1 LRPPREFITLRRD
14 AGRNSGGKRMDPDLI
29 GYVSAAGVAAAVVAF
44 FVGRGTGAGAA
55 RRRELE
61 EQLAA
66 AHGEIARQ
74 VEELEALRDQLRA
87 AREEHEAY
95 RLSVVDHFSGT
106 SDLLRDLTVQYRS
119 VYEHL
124 TKGASLL
131 CPEGFVGL
139 TEGLPVPEIA
149 EPSRG
154 SEAAGSE
161 ERSQEPVGAREAGPP
176 DSSERSAADGDAAR
190 NAATPTG

>member
-1 LRPPREFITLRRD
+1 M
-14 AGRNSGGKRMDPDLI
+14 GPDLI
-29 GYVSAAGVAAAVVAF
+29 GYVVAAGFAVAVATF
-44 FVGRGTGAGAA
+44 FVGRVTGGGAI

-61 EQLAA
+61 EQLAN
-66 AHGEIARQ
+66 AH
-74 VEELEALRDQLRA
+74 EELSRIASEVEDLLEQLRK

-124 TKGASLL
+124 TKGASTL

-139 TEGLPVPEIA
+139 TEGLQVPEIA
-149 EPSRG
+149 EP
-154 SEAAGSE
+154 AAQPQRE
-161 ERSQEPVGAREAGPP
+161 EEAGPFEP
-176 DSSERSAADGDAAR
+176 TDPGAANADADKRA
-190 NAATPTG
+190 PPPSV

>member
-1 LRPPREFITLRRD
+1 M
-14 AGRNSGGKRMDPDLI
+14 GPDLI
-29 GYVSAAGVAAAVVAF
+29 GYLVAAGFAVAAAAF
-44 FVGRGTGAGAA
+44 FVGRLTGGGAA

-61 EQLAA
+61 EQLVD
-66 AHGEIARQ
+66 AH
-74 VEELEALRDQLRA
+74 EELSRVAADVEDLLEQLGT

-95 RLSVVDHFSGT
+95 RLNVVDHFAGT

-124 TKGASLL
+124 TKGASTL

-149 EPSRG
+149 ES
-154 SEAAGSE
+154 SAVLESE
-161 ERSQEPVGAREAGPP
+161 EEVAPFEPTESGAVN
-176 DSSERSAADGDAAR
+176 DDSERDA
-190 NAATPTG
+190 PPLSI

>member
-1 LRPPREFITLRRD
+1 
-14 AGRNSGGKRMDPDLI
+14 MDPELI
-29 GYVSAAGVAAAVVAF
+29 GYAVAAGLALAVGAF
-44 FVGRGTGAGAA
+44 FAGRMTGGSAR

-61 EQLAA
+61 EQLASAHEDASRLA
-66 AHGEIARQ
+66 AE
-74 VEELEALRDQLRA
+74 VEDLSDKLHA

-95 RLSVVDHFSGT
+95 RMSVMEHFSGT

-124 TKGASLL
+124 TKGASTL

-149 EPSRG
+149 EASAPREQPEEAESDGRAESDARKRGVDEGVPSL
-154 SEAAGSE
+154 S
-161 ERSQEPVGAREAGPP
+161 P
-176 DSSERSAADGDAAR
+176 
-190 NAATPTG
+190 

>member
-1 LRPPREFITLRRD
+1 M
-14 AGRNSGGKRMDPDLI
+14 GPDLV
-29 GYVSAAGVAAAVVAF
+29 GYLVAAGLAVAAATF
-44 FVGRGTGAGAA
+44 FVGRVTGGGAN

-66 AHGEIARQ
+66 AHEEISRLT
-74 VEELEALRDQLRA
+74 VEVEDLIEQLRM

-95 RLSVVDHFSGT
+95 RLNVVDHFSGT

-124 TKGASLL
+124 TKGASTL

-149 EPSRG
+149 EPADAFPVPDIVEPLAEPERA
-154 SEAAGSE
+154 EEAGSF
-161 ERSQEPVGAREAGPP
+161 EPTEPGAVSG
-176 DSSERSAADGDAAR
+176 DSKR
-190 NAATPTG
+190 NAPTPSG

>member
-1 LRPPREFITLRRD
+1 
-14 AGRNSGGKRMDPDLI
+14 MDPDLI
-29 GYVSAAGVAAAVVAF
+29 GYVSAAGVAVAVVAF

-61 EQLAA
+61 EQLAT
-66 AHGEIARQ
+66 AHGEISRQ
-74 VEELEALRDQLRA
+74 VEELEALRDQLRT

-161 ERSQEPVGAREAGPP
+161 EKSQEPGRAREAGSP

-190 NAATPTG
+190 NAATPSG

>member
-1 LRPPREFITLRRD
+1 MGPE
-14 AGRNSGGKRMDPDLI
+14 MI
-29 GYVSAAGVAAAVVAF
+29 GYVVAAGLAVAVGAF
-44 FVGRGTGAGAA
+44 FVGRVTGGGAI

-66 AHGEIARQ
+66 AHAEVSRLVTE
-74 VEELEALRDQLRA
+74 VEDLREQLRV
-87 AREEHEAY
+87 AREEHENY

-124 TKGASLL
+124 TKGASTL

-149 EPSRG
+149 EPEG
-154 SEAAGSE
+154 AAEA
-161 ERSQEPVGAREAGPP
+161 RTREPAEPKVD
-176 DSSERSAADGDAAR
+176 DSDENPRTTTA
-190 NAATPTG
+190 

>member
-1 LRPPREFITLRRD
+1 M
-14 AGRNSGGKRMDPDLI
+14 NPDLF
-29 GYVSAAGVAAAVVAF
+29 GYVVAAGIAAAIAAF
-44 FVGRGTGAGAA
+44 FVGRVTGAGAK

-61 EQLAA
+61 EQLANAHEEISRLA
-66 AHGEIARQ
+66 AE
-74 VEELEALRDQLRA
+74 VEGLLEQLRT

-124 TKGASLL
+124 TKGASTL

-139 TEGLPVPEIA
+139 TEGLPVPEITESSGESEREQEA
-149 EPSRG
+149 ESFEPTEPS
-154 SEAAGSE
+154 AGSGGFD
-161 ERSQEPVGAREAGPP
+161 QKAPP
-176 DSSERSAADGDAAR
+176 P
-190 NAATPTG
+190 TP

>member
-1 LRPPREFITLRRD
+1 M
-14 AGRNSGGKRMDPDLI
+14 GPDLI
-29 GYVSAAGVAAAVVAF
+29 GYLVAAGLAVAAAAF
-44 FVGRGTGAGAA
+44 FVGRVTGGGAN

-61 EQLAA
+61 AQLANAHEEISRLTAEAQDFLEQL
-66 AHGEIARQ
+66 RM
-74 VEELEALRDQLRA
+74 

-95 RLSVVDHFSGT
+95 RLNVVDHFSGT

-124 TKGASLL
+124 TRGASTL

-149 EPSRG
+149 DPADESPAPDIAEPSAEPERV
-154 SEAAGSE
+154 EDAGSFQPSE
-161 ERSQEPVGAREAGPP
+161 PGVVSGDSERNAPTPVG
-176 DSSERSAADGDAAR
+176 
-190 NAATPTG
+190 

>member
-1 LRPPREFITLRRD
+1 
-14 AGRNSGGKRMDPDLI
+14 MDPDLV
-29 GYVSAAGVAAAVVAF
+29 GYVAAAGVALAVAAF
-44 FVGRGTGAGAA
+44 LVGRATGAGAK

-61 EQLAA
+61 GQLAA
-66 AHGEIARQ
+66 AQDQMARQ
-74 VEELEALRDQLRA
+74 AAEAEDLREQLRT

-124 TKGASLL
+124 TKGASTL

-149 EPSRG
+149 EPAAA
-154 SEAAGSE
+154 EAEEASE
-161 ERSQEPVGAREAGPP
+161 EAERRAGAVDPAERGASAEDPARGAPTPAG
-176 DSSERSAADGDAAR
+176 
-190 NAATPTG
+190 